1 MPVDFLNIAH
11 DINFMNSDR
20 TTSDSTALEASCPK
34 CEVETSFAAVTVIT
48 DQQTDDLKSLF
59 AGRLNTV
66 HCDACQTDFLYETP
80 ILYRDDARRWMVYYL
95 PPTIIERLDDA
106 VLRVEEIY
114 DMVFTD
120 YANEERPGCRLV
132 TKRNALIE
140 KIAIHQRQLDDRII
154 EYIKYQLYQ
163 NCDNLDTIRHEL
175 LFDFGNTTESQL
187 TFLAF
192 DRDTGKPTYSMVF
205 PVEDYASLSTYFLSS
220 EKMQHELERMFR
232 RHFIQVDDLI

>member
-1 MPVDFLNIAH
+1 
-11 DINFMNSDR
+11 MNDER
-20 TTSDSTALEASCPK
+20 TTSDSTTLEASCPK
-34 CEVETSFAAVTVIT
+34 CEVETSFAPVTVLT
-48 DQQTDDLKSLF
+48 DLQTDDLKSLF

-66 HCDACQTDFLYETP
+66 HCDACETDFLYETP
-80 ILYRDDARRWMVYYL
+80 ILYRDDAGRWMVYYL

-106 VLRVEEIY
+106 VVHVEEIY
-114 DMVFTD
+114 DMVFND
-120 YANEERPGCRLV
+120 FSSEERPGCRLV

-163 NCDNLDTIRHEL
+163 NCDDLDPIRHEL
-175 LFDFGNTTESQL
+175 LFDFGNMTETEL
-187 TFLAF
+187 MFLAF
-192 DRDTGKPTYSMVF
+192 DRDTGKPTYSMAF
-205 PVEDYASLSTYFLSS
+205 PVADYESLSTYFLSS